1 LYIYATH
8 SAVSEAIV
16 VEKEINQKD
25 KIVKQQIL
33 VYFVSEALMGSNK
46 FNSKME
52 KIYYVVIM
60 SSWKLRHYLRHKIK
74 VLTNQPLNDI
84 FGNRD
89 NSERISKWAMELSQY
104 AVDFE
109 KCSAIKSQV
118 LADFMVEWMEPHSTI
133 EGEVPETPWV
143 VYCDRAW
150 GATGARAVVV
160 LLSPSGIKLRYAARM

>member
-1 LYIYATH
+1 
-8 SAVSEAIV
+8 
-16 VEKEINQKD
+16 
-25 KIVKQQIL
+25 
-33 VYFVSEALMGSNK
+33 
-46 FNSKME
+46 
-52 KIYYVVIM
+52 
-60 SSWKLRHYLRHKIK
+60 LRHKIK

-133 EGEVPETPWV
+133 EGVVPETPWV